1 MSLLSSGG
9 PGGYSNPRVFLVV
22 TEILLRVVETG
33 VFKRTGA
40 GGGVGAT
47 GVTGS
52 FRRMRVM

>member
-9 PGGYSNPRVFLVV
+9 PGGYSNPRVFLAL
-22 TEILLRVVETG
+22 TGILVRALEAG
-33 VFKRTGA
+33 VFERAGA

-47 GVTGS
+47 GVVRS